1 MALLHSTTGQ
11 LGTLAHDFELSGVDG
26 KTYTLSSFANRRS
39 LVIIFM
45 CNHCPYV
52 KAVLQRLIDL
62 QNAFSG
68 RGVQLIG
75 INSNDATRYPDD
87 SFGNMKTAAQERGI
101 SFPYLF
107 DKTQETAKAY
117 GAVCTPDLYV
127 YGEERK
133 LLYRGRIDDNW
144 EHPEQVT
151 RQDLKSVLEDI
162 LAGRPVPNE
171 QVPSMGCSIKWKTS

>member
-1 MALLHSTTGQ
+1 M
-11 LGTLAHDFELSGVDG
+11 AHDFELPGVDG
-26 KTYTLSSFANRRS
+26 KTYTLSSFANQKI
-39 LVIIFM
+39 LVLIFM

-68 RGVQLIG
+68 RGVQFIG
-75 INSNDATRYPDD
+75 VNSNDAIRYPDD
-87 SFGNMKTAAQERGI
+87 SFDNMKAVAQEREI

-107 DKTQETAKAY
+107 DETQETAKVY

-144 EHPEQVT
+144 EHPELVT
-151 RQDLKSVLEDI
+151 RQDLKSALEDI

-171 QVPSMGCSIKWKTS
+171 QIPSMGCSIKWKTS

>member
-107 DKTQETAKAY
+107 DKTQETAKVY

-151 RQDLKSVLEDI
+151 RRDLKSALEDI

>member
-1 MALLHSTTGQ
+1 MALLHSTKIP
-11 LGTLAHDFELSGVDG
+11 LGTLAHDFELPGVDG
-26 KTYTLSSFANRRS
+26 KTYTLSSFANQKI
-39 LVIIFM
+39 LVLIFM

-62 QNAFSG
+62 QNSFSKY
-68 RGVQLIG
+68 RVQLTG

-87 SFGNMKTAAQERGI
+87 SFDNMKAVAQERGV

-107 DKTQETAKAY
+107 DETQETAKVY

-151 RQDLKSVLEDI
+151 RQDLKSALEDI

-171 QVPSMGCSIKWKTS
+171 QIQSMGCSIKWKTS

>member
-75 INSNDATRYPDD
+75 VNSNDATRYPDD
-87 SFGNMKTAAQERGI
+87 SFGNMKTDAQERGI

-151 RQDLKSVLEDI
+151 RQDLKSALEDI

>member
-1 MALLHSTTGQ
+1 MALLHSTKIP
-11 LGTLAHDFELSGVDG
+11 LGTLAHDFELPGVDG
-26 KTYTLSSFANRRS
+26 KTYTLSSFANQKI
-39 LVIIFM
+39 LVLIFM

-62 QNAFSG
+62 QNSFSKY
-68 RGVQLIG
+68 RVQLAG

-87 SFGNMKTAAQERGI
+87 SFDNMKAVAQERGV

-107 DKTQETAKAY
+107 DETQETAKVY

-127 YGEERK
+127 YGEGRK

-151 RQDLKSVLEDI
+151 RQDLKLALEDI

-171 QVPSMGCSIKWKTS
+171 QIPSMGCSIKWKTS

>member
-1 MALLHSTTGQ
+1 
-11 LGTLAHDFELSGVDG
+11 
-26 KTYTLSSFANRRS
+26 
-39 LVIIFM
+39 M

-75 INSNDATRYPDD
+75 VNSNDATRYPDD

-151 RQDLKSVLEDI
+151 RRDLKSALEDI

>member
-87 SFGNMKTAAQERGI
+87 SFGNMKTDAQERGI

>member
-11 LGTLAHDFELSGVDG
+11 PGTLAHDFELSGVDG

-75 INSNDATRYPDD
+75 VNSNDATRYPDD

-151 RQDLKSVLEDI
+151 RRDLKSALEDI

>member
-1 MALLHSTTGQ
+1 MALLHSTKIP
-11 LGTLAHDFELSGVDG
+11 LGTLAHDFELPGVDG
-26 KTYTLSSFANRRS
+26 KTYTLSSFANQKI
-39 LVIIFM
+39 LVLIFM

-62 QNAFSG
+62 QNTFSG
-68 RGVQLIG
+68 RGVQFIG
-75 INSNDATRYPDD
+75 VNSNDAIRYPDD
-87 SFGNMKTAAQERGI
+87 SFDNMKAVAQERGV

-107 DKTQETAKAY
+107 DETQETAKVY

-144 EHPEQVT
+144 EHPELVT
-151 RQDLKSVLEDI
+151 RQDLKSALEDI

-171 QVPSMGCSIKWKTS
+171 QIPSMGCSIKWKTS

>member
-1 MALLHSTTGQ
+1 MALLHSTKIP
-11 LGTLAHDFELSGVDG
+11 LGTLAHDFELPGVDG
-26 KTYTLSSFANRRS
+26 KTYTLSSFANQKI
-39 LVIIFM
+39 LVLIFM

-68 RGVQLIG
+68 RGVQFIG
-75 INSNDATRYPDD
+75 VNSNDAIRYPDD
-87 SFGNMKTAAQERGI
+87 SFDNMKAVAQEREI

-107 DKTQETAKAY
+107 DETQETAKVY

-144 EHPEQVT
+144 EHPELVT
-151 RQDLKSVLEDI
+151 RQDLKSALEDI

-171 QVPSMGCSIKWKTS
+171 QIPSMGCSIKWKTS

>member
-1 MALLHSTTGQ
+1 MALLHSTKIP
-11 LGTLAHDFELSGVDG
+11 LGTLAHDFELPGVDG
-26 KTYTLSSFANRRS
+26 KTYTLNSFANQKI
-39 LVIIFM
+39 LVLIFM

-62 QNAFSG
+62 QNSFSKY
-68 RGVQLIG
+68 RVQLAG

-87 SFGNMKTAAQERGI
+87 SFDNMKAVAQERGV

-107 DKTQETAKAY
+107 DETQETAKVY

-151 RQDLKSVLEDI
+151 RQDLKLALEDI

-171 QVPSMGCSIKWKTS
+171 QIPSMGCSIKWKTS

>member
-1 MALLHSTTGQ
+1 M
-11 LGTLAHDFELSGVDG
+11 AHDFELPGVDG
-26 KTYTLSSFANRRS
+26 KTYTLSSFANQKI
-39 LVIIFM
+39 LVLIFM

-62 QNAFSG
+62 QNSFSKY
-68 RGVQLIG
+68 RVQLTG

-87 SFGNMKTAAQERGI
+87 SFDNMKAVAQERGV

-107 DKTQETAKAY
+107 DETQETAKVY

-151 RQDLKSVLEDI
+151 RQDLKSALEDI
-162 LAGRPVPNE
+162 LAGRPAPNE
-171 QVPSMGCSIKWKTS
+171 QIPSMGCSIKWKTS

>member
-87 SFGNMKTAAQERGI
+87 SFDNMKTVAQERGI

-151 RQDLKSVLEDI
+151 RRDLKSALEDI

>member
-151 RQDLKSVLEDI
+151 RRDLKSALEDI

>member
-11 LGTLAHDFELSGVDG
+11 LGTLAHDFELPGVDG
-26 KTYTLSSFANRRS
+26 RTYTLSSFANRRS

-87 SFGNMKTAAQERGI
+87 SFDNMKTVAQERGI

-107 DKTQETAKAY
+107 DKTQETAKVY

-151 RQDLKSVLEDI
+151 RQDLKSALEDI

>member
-75 INSNDATRYPDD
+75 VNSNDATRYPDD

-151 RQDLKSVLEDI
+151 RRDLKSALEDI
-162 LAGRPVPNE
+162 LAGRPAPNE
-171 QVPSMGCSIKWKTS
+171 QIPSMGCSIKWKTS

>member
-75 INSNDATRYPDD
+75 VNSNDATRYPDD

-151 RQDLKSVLEDI
+151 RRDLKSALEDI